1 LTTNSIKYNKWKF
14 ASLEFDNN
22 SSNIKPEMETDL
34 NKVVDFMLDH
44 PYLKV
49 SISGHTDSDG
59 DPNAN
64 LKLSKARAVS
74 IRNYVIE
81 KGRIDPDRILAEG
94 YGNQKPI
101 VEEKTPE
108 DKRIN
113 RRVEFEIIKLTPEEI
128 EQQREE
134 EKAKRK
140 QAKEDELFNEF
151 ENEGEEKTPGPTPQ
165 EELPPVDE
173 TQYNKYRMKK

>member
-1 LTTNSIKYNKWKF
+1 
-14 ASLEFDNN
+14 
-22 SSNIKPEMETDL
+22 METDL
-34 NKVVDFMLDH
+34 MKVVDFMLDH

-59 DPNAN
+59 DANAN
-64 LKLSKARAVS
+64 LRLSKERAMA

-81 KGRIDPDRILAEG
+81 KGKINPDRILAEG

-128 EQQREE
+128 EIQREE
-134 EKAKRK
+134 EKAKRR
-140 QAKEDELFNEF
+140 QAKEDKLFDQFDE
-151 ENEGEEKTPGPTPQ
+151 EEQEEKTPGPTEQ

-173 TQYNKYRMKK
+173 TEYNKYRMKR